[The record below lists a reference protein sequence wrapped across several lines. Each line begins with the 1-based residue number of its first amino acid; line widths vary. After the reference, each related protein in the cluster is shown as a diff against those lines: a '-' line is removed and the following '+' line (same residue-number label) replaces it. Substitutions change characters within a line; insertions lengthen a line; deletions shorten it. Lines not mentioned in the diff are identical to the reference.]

1 MEMKLRKMTNHN
13 INVLKTF
20 FDFYVIT
27 ALDVFCGESTL
38 NHANKARRISETS
51 IKIVDELYEMV
62 LKALQYSV
70 LREFRHLNSKGFRG
84 RSTRLKKISRSI
96 NVLFKANKNG
106 FFEEYD
112 DLPEKYRFQFKFLQ
126 QAYELPLQWTFEE
139 IADSFKAG
147 SWDHQYGGARWA
159 KAAKMLLMLP
169 KDHNQKVIWVDRVL
183 DLYHNNGHLLNKSMV
198 SILSKPRTIGVI
210 PRKRKSALNYRKD
223 AQTLSELAF
232 FGSTKV
238 KNLLIANKARLP
250 KQIV

>member
-1 MEMKLRKMTNHN
+1 MEMKLKKMTNHN

-38 NHANKARRISETS
+38 NHANKARRITETS
-51 IKIVDELYEMV
+51 VKIVDELYEMV
-62 LKALQYSV
+62 LKALQYAV
-70 LREFRHLNSKGFRG
+70 LREFRHLNKNASFG
-84 RSTRLKKISRSI
+84 RSAKLIKLSRSI
-96 NVLFKANKNG
+96 NILFKTNKNG
-106 FFEEYD
+106 LFEEYE
-112 DLPEKYRFQFKFLQ
+112 DLPEKYSYQSKFLK
-126 QAYELPLQWTFEE
+126 QAFDLPLKWTFEE
-139 IADSFKAG
+139 IANSFKKC
-147 SWDHQYGGARWA
+147 SWDHQYGGNRWA
-159 KAAKMLLMLP
+159 KAARMLLILP
-169 KDHNQKVIWVDRVL
+169 QDHNQKILWIDRVL

-198 SILSKPRTIGVI
+198 AVLSKPRAIGII

-250 KQIV
+250 EQIV

>member
-1 MEMKLRKMTNHN
+1 MTNHN

-38 NHANKARRISETS
+38 NHANKGRRISETCAQV
-51 IKIVDELYEMV
+51 VDEFYQMV

-70 LREFRHLNSKGFRG
+70 LREFRHLNNGEGVSKGDKKRFPVK
-84 RSTRLKKISRSI
+84 LKKLSRAI
-96 NVLFKANKNG
+96 NILFKANNYECFG
-106 FFEEYD
+106 ESHENQ
-112 DLPEKYRFQFKFLQ
+112 LKFLQ
-126 QAYELPLQWTFEE
+126 QSFRVPIEWSFEE
-139 IADSFKAG
+139 IANSFQDP
-147 SWDHQYGGARWA
+147 SWDSQYGGKRWA
-159 KAAKMLLMLP
+159 KATKMLLVLP
-169 KDHNQKVIWVDRVL
+169 QNQNEKILWIDRVL

-198 SILSKPRTIGVI
+198 AVLSKPRTIGKI
-210 PRKRKSALNYRKD
+210 PRNRTSALNYRKH